1 MLKNNGTY
9 EDDFVNYV
17 KEVTGHQ
24 IFDFTDEKLNDLQED
39 FEVGK
44 LANELSEKVCREY
57 TEFIDDMKKRDAG
70 YIIEMAYEI
79 VWKDNINQFIEN
91 EPPCLSKKEYVAL
104 LSAKNTLNE
113 LYVGWLSNGEL
124 HTYDDIEVLLEDTAE
139 DILVSTEREAKQQI
153 PVSET

>member
-1 MLKNNGTY
+1 MLENIEPYDN
-9 EDDFVNYV
+9 DFVCYV

-24 IFDFTDEKLNDLQED
+24 ISELTDERISDLQED

-44 LANELSEKVCREY
+44 LANELSEKVCKEY
-57 TEFIDDMKKRDAG
+57 TEFIDDMKKRDSD

-104 LSAKNTLNE
+104 LSAKNTLHE

-124 HTYDDIEVLLEDTAE
+124 HTYDDIEILLEDTAG
-139 DILVSTEREAKQQI
+139 DILVSMERETKQQLSA
-153 PVSET
+153 SEA

>member
-1 MLKNNGTY
+1 MLENNETY
-9 EDDFVNYV
+9 DKDFVNYV
-17 KEVTGHQ
+17 KEATGQQ
-24 IFDFTDEKLNDLQED
+24 ISDFTEEKLNDLHDD

-44 LANELSEKVCREY
+44 LANELSEKICKEY
-57 TEFIDDMKKRDAG
+57 TEFIDDMKKRDAE

-104 LSAKNTLNE
+104 LSAKNTLHE

-124 HTYDDIEVLLEDTAE
+124 HTYDDIEVLLEDTSG
-139 DILVSTEREAKQQI
+139 DILVSM
-153 PVSET
+153 

>member
-1 MLKNNGTY
+1 MLKNIEPY
-9 EDDFVNYV
+9 DSDFVNYV
-17 KEVTGHQ
+17 KEVTNHQ
-24 IFDFTDEKLNDLQED
+24 ISELTDEKISDLQED

-44 LANELSEKVCREY
+44 LANELCEKVEKEY
-57 TEFIDDMKKRDAG
+57 TEFIDDMKKHDAG

-104 LSAKNTLNE
+104 LSAKNTLHE

-124 HTYDDIEVLLEDTAE
+124 HTYDDIAILVEDTAG
-139 DILVSTEREAKQQI
+139 DILVSMEREEKQQLSD
-153 PVSET
+153 SET

>member
-1 MLKNNGTY
+1 MARNNEPY
-9 EDDFVNYV
+9 SNDFVNYV
-17 KEVTGHQ
+17 KEVTGKQ
-24 IFDFTDEKLNDLQED
+24 ISDFTKERLDDLKED
-39 FEVGK
+39 FEIGK
-44 LANELSEKVCREY
+44 LANELSEKVCKEY
-57 TEFIDDMKKRDAG
+57 TDFIDDMKKRDAD

-124 HTYDDIEVLLEDTAE
+124 HTYDDVEILLEDTAG
-139 DILVSTEREAKQQI
+139 DILASMERKANQQI
-153 PVSET
+153 PDFET